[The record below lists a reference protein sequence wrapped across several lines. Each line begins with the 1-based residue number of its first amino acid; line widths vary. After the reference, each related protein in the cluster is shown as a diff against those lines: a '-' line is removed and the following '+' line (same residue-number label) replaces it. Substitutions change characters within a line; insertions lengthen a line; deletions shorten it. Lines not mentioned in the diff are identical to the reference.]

1 MQGMA
6 ACYREGGARF
16 CSPEVGLLNGH
27 GMVCDNILMAPVLE
41 TKLMVAEAIFC
52 AGIYLLDGRAIV

>member
-1 MQGMA
+1 MQGMV

-27 GMVCDNILMAPVLE
+27 GMVRDNIRMPSVLE

-52 AGIYLLDGRAIV
+52 SGIYLFDGRAIV